1 MQVSMSKYLQEKKP
15 LLKEM
20 VSELSKSFKYV
31 SILGTDTCGK
41 TYSVY
46 RTGASINDSEWT
58 ERGFVVRVHNGYNYS
73 EYSFNELSKENLDL
87 LVKTIENKVYEDIK
101 NLKDTSVKMSTYPVI
116 EEEEITDSLFKEV
129 EILPEEVS
137 AEEKIKKMTEIKD
150 EAFTYSSLLVDF
162 RINYGECHVSKV
174 FVSQNKDLEQSY
186 IWSQGRL
193 LAVVRRENNTKFYY
207 DSIAGLKGVEILE
220 ELQHKVKE
228 VVSYAEKLLDAKKM
242 VPGEYDVICSPEVA
256 GLIAHEAFGHGVEM
270 DMFVKNR
277 AKAAEYIGKQVA
289 SELVTM
295 HDGAAAAENVS
306 SYFFDDE
313 GVLGTDT
320 IIIDKGILKTGI
332 SDLLSALRLGT
343 KPTGNGKRESF
354 ERKAY
359 ARMTN
364 TFFEGGKDKLEDMI
378 ASIEDGYLLDVMLSG
393 MEDPKNWGIQCM
405 VLVAKEIKNGKLTG
419 NIMSPVIMTGYVP
432 DVLKS
437 ISMVSEEVEI
447 FGSGACG
454 KGYKEF
460 VKAADGGPYIKARVR
475 LG

>member
-1 MQVSMSKYLQEKKP
+1 MKAVMSKYLISQKQ
-15 LLKEM
+15 LLKKLIEN
-20 VSELSKSFKYV
+20 LSKDFKYASV
-31 SILGTDTCGK
+31 LGTDVCGK
-41 TYSVY
+41 SYSVSK
-46 RTGASINDSEWT
+46 TGVSLNDSEWN

-73 EYSFNELSKENLDL
+73 EYSFNELYEEKIDL
-87 LVKTIENKVYEDIK
+87 LIENIKNKINEDIS
-101 NLKDTSVKMSTYPVI
+101 NLKNTSVKMSTYPVV
-116 EEEEITDSLFKEV
+116 EEEEIIGSFFKEV
-129 EILPEEVS
+129 EILPENVKE
-137 AEEKIKKMTEIKD
+137 EEKINRLTKIKD
-150 EAFTYSSLLVDF
+150 EAFNYSKLLVDF
-162 RINYGECHVSKV
+162 KVRYAECHISKV
-174 FVSQNKDLEQSY
+174 YISQSKDLEQSY
-186 IWSQGRL
+186 IWSQGSL
-193 LAVVRRENNTKFYY
+193 VAVVRRDDITKFYY
-207 DSIAGLKGVEILE
+207 DSASGLKGVELLD
-220 ELQHKVKE
+220 ELQGKAKD
-228 VVSYAEKLLDAKKM
+228 VVLLAEKLLDAKK
-242 VPGEYDVICSPEVA
+242 VTPGEYDVICSPEIS

-277 AKAAEYIGKQVA
+277 AKAVEYIGKDVA
-289 SELVTM
+289 SKLVTM

-313 GVLGTDT
+313 GVMGKDT

-343 KPTGNGKRESF
+343 EPTGNGKRESF

-364 TFFEGGKDKLEDMI
+364 TFFEGGKDKLQDMI
-378 ASIEDGYLLDVMLSG
+378 ASIKEGYLLESMLSG

-405 VLVAKEIKNGKLTG
+405 ILMAKEIKDGELTG

-437 ISMVSEEVEI
+437 ISMVSEDVEI

-454 KGYKEF
+454 KGYKEW